1 LLASSGNFL
10 ALTCTKTRPKREKPE
25 MVMKQQPKLGGI
37 NNNNNNNPTQP
48 NPQKQTTLKIQKQ
61 GTNRKQFI
69 HKK

>member
-1 LLASSGNFL
+1 VVS
-10 ALTCTKTRPKREKPE
+10 TTTTT
-25 MVMKQQPKLGGI
+25 
-37 NNNNNNNPTQP
+37 TQP